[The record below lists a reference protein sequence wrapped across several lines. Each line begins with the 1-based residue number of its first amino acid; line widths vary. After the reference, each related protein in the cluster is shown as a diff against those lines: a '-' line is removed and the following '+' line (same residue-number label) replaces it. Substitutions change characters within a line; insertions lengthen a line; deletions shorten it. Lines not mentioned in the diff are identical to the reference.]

1 MKSKVHPTAHVDS
14 GIKIPRGCLIGP
26 YVRLVGAI
34 KLGVSVK
41 VSASTLIWG
50 PIEIGSKTLFGPN
63 CLVGHPGKDDLGKFL
78 EAESLDF
85 VGSEKAIIKI
95 GRHVVVRSSCIL
107 YSGITVGD
115 ATTFGHHVLL
125 REETTIGKKS
135 TIGSKVVI
143 EGSCLIGDGVS
154 IQTGVYIPPHSEI
167 RDQAFL
173 GPHCILL
180 NDKYLSRKRT
190 KLAGPTIARGASVG
204 GGAILLPGVTI
215 GEDAVVAAGAV
226 VTKDVP
232 DRTVVAGIPAR
243 FLKPLPEDWSRTCKT
258 GS

>member
-1 MKSKVHPTAHVDS
+1 MSNVHPTAYVDS
-14 GIKIPRGCLIGP
+14 GVKMPKGCLVGP
-26 YVRLVGAI
+26 NARLVGAI

-41 VSASTLIWG
+41 VSANTLIWG
-50 PIEIGSKTLFGPN
+50 PIEIGSKTFFGPN
-63 CLVGHPGKDDLGKFL
+63 CLVGHPGKNDLDKFL
-78 EAESLDF
+78 EAEGLDF
-85 VGSEKAIIKI
+85 IGPEKAITKI
-95 GRHVVVRSSCIL
+95 GQHVVVRSNCIL
-107 YSGITVGD
+107 YSGITIGEAV
-115 ATTFGHHVLL
+115 TFGHHVLL
-125 REETTIGKKS
+125 REETRIGKKS

-143 EGSCLIGDGVS
+143 DGSCLIGERVS
-154 IQTGVYIPPHSEI
+154 IQTGAYIPRYSEI
-167 RDQAFL
+167 RDLAFL

-190 KLAGPTIARGASVG
+190 ELAGPTIRRGASIG
-204 GGAILLPGVTI
+204 GGAIILPGVII

-243 FLKPLPEDWSRTCKT
+243 FLKPLPEDWSRTCET